1 MLTRPTLQAW
11 MDKHGVK
18 VSPEAVGE
26 ILGLASITGGPTIY
40 PPARAPIPRPIRPP
54 ARAPIPTDTRQ
65 RICRHPGCRNQPCKV
80 CFDHCTHREK

>member
-26 ILGLASITGGPTIY
+26 IL
-40 PPARAPIPRPIRPP
+40 ARAS
-54 ARAPIPTDTRQ
+54 IPTDTRQ
-65 RICRHPGCRNQPCKV
+65 RICRAPGCRNQPCKV
-80 CFDHCTHREK
+80 CFDHCTHKEATQHGG